1 MVDRAQRIEN
11 LDDLRSFVNRTICD
25 LEQLELGAF
34 PISERI
40 LLRRGK
46 PCGIYFCV
54 LGPRAVRFSA
64 IWETEQNRILFYD
77 ASGERYHRTQ
87 LIANFSFATSDR
99 PSTDL
104 SRRNLASRGAE
115 LGQNVQAA

>member
-1 MVDRAQRIEN
+1 MVTRVQRIET
-11 LDDLRSFVNRTICD
+11 LDDLRIYVNRTICD

-40 LLRRGK
+40 LTRRGK
-46 PCGIYFCV
+46 PCGIYFC
-54 LGPRAVRFSA
+54 LHGPRSVKFSA

-87 LIANFSFATSDR
+87 LVSGEGFEVEE
-99 PSTDL
+99 
-104 SRRNLASRGAE
+104 SR
-115 LGQNVQAA
+115 AA